1 MAPAAEAASA
11 GAAFLGA
18 LLGLPVLA
26 GLAGFLVAWWFYIR
40 RPDLPNKVAASLSA
54 PYTLLAG
61 KYFVDELYSLAIVR
75 PLLWIS
81 TNVLWHGVDERVIDG
96 AVNGVAR
103 DLSEAGD
110 GIRHLNSGSTR
121 SYAVWVVLGAIA
133 LTTVLVWA
141 VR

>member
-1 MAPAAEAASA
+1 M
-11 GAAFLGA
+11 
-18 LLGLPVLA
+18 
-26 GLAGFLVAWWFYIR
+26 
-40 RPDLPNKVAASLSA
+40 SA

-103 DLSEAGD
+103 DLGEAGD
-110 GIRHLNSGSTR
+110 EIRHLNSGSTR